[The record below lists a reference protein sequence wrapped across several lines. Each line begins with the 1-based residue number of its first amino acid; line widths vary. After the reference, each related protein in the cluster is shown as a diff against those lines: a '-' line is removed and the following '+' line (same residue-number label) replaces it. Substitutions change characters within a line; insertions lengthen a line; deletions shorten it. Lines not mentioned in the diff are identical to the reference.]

1 MPASDWS
8 PTGAPFSI
16 SESAST
22 SAALERAYR
31 RLVALYPR
39 SFRRDNTEEIIAVLL
54 ATSREDQ
61 RRPSLLDVA
70 DLLRG
75 ALRMRLGLSNCPRT
89 VLYAVR
95 LMYLG
100 AVAEL
105 TVLVSVLITAGHISS
120 AARSAAL
127 HAAGPRAAL
136 PVTQQLL
143 ARVTTTVD
151 AEITADVLISLV
163 AVAAWVFLAWANGK
177 GSPYAR
183 VGAIIACAFYTAV
196 LTESMLH
203 GTMAYAPAATV
214 SAVAA
219 MVIGIASVVLIV
231 MKQSWPYYARPAAA
245 AR

>member
-16 SESAST
+16 SESASA
-22 SAALERAYR
+22 SASLERSYR

-39 SFRRDNTEEIIAVLL
+39 SFRRENTEEIIAVLL

-61 RRPSLLDVA
+61 RRPSLAEAA

-75 ALRMRLGLSNCPRT
+75 ALRMWLGLSNCPRT
-89 VLYAVR
+89 VLHAVR

-100 AVAEL
+100 AVAEIA
-105 TVLVSVLITAGHISS
+105 VLISIVVTASGISS

-127 HAAGPRAAL
+127 RAVGAHASL

-151 AEITADVLISLV
+151 AELTADVVIALFAI
-163 AVAAWVFLAWANGK
+163 ACWTFLAWANGK
-177 GSPYAR
+177 GSPDAR
-183 VGAIIACAFYTAV
+183 VAAIIVCAFYTAV
-196 LTESMLH
+196 LTAGLLH
-203 GTMAYAPAATV
+203 GGLSYAPAAII
-214 SAVAA
+214 AAIVAMA
-219 MVIGIASVVLIV
+219 IGISSVVLIV
-231 MKQSWPYYARPAAA
+231 MKQSWPYYARLAT